1 MVLLS
6 LWLASAWAAGVCCLH
21 LSRVSP
27 ARCFSP
33 CLTLHLKTLTSP
45 NMALIKPQS
54 RVPASVTLVT
64 RMPSLFLPE
73 ACPSSAL
80 KCLPVCTHISS
91 TALGFHFLCPQ
102 RFSHCLLTPW
112 LTDFISIPNS
122 SSILYLCPRLWH
134 SVTSEV
140 NSASP
145 SPDLTTWFAW
155 SAGCWMSASCGF
167 KSRLWLL
174 FLLMC
179 YLRGWLEAR

>member
-1 MVLLS
+1 MQIPAEPPGQALRGDQYVASPQMRAGRALDFKELSTSMVLLS

-102 RFSHCLLTPW
+102 RFSHCLLTS
-112 LTDFISIPNS
+112 T
-122 SSILYLCPRLWH
+122 RL
-134 SVTSEV
+134 SMLALRES
-140 NSASP
+140 
-145 SPDLTTWFAW
+145 
-155 SAGCWMSASCGF
+155 
-167 KSRLWLL
+167 
-174 FLLMC
+174 FL
-179 YLRGWLEAR
+179 